1 MLSFNFNLDLLK
13 TCHVMIAMEILP
25 LTFYEVV
32 KEEGKWTMKVITK
45 D

>member
-1 MLSFNFNLDLLK
+1 
-13 TCHVMIAMEILP
+13 MIAREILP